1 MTEKEII
8 SEIIRY
14 LSDTSYNYAV
24 MIDGNWGCG
33 KTYFVNHGLTDA
45 IKEKEKDSRQPRKP
59 LYISLYGCRSI
70 LDIQDSIAVKL
81 PFVKNTLG
89 RKVLKRIQQSRVV
102 ENSMQSAVVLAKAAR
117 DIYAPNISAF
127 DIAVIWKD
135 LKSYIFIFDDIER
148 CSCPLNEVFGFI
160 NGLVEHDAV
169 KAILVANEREIKLK
183 EYVDKKELQY
193 LIALDDKVQY
203 PTARD
208 LWGEENKTRPLS
220 VAELERRRRILFPTD
235 LIDEEFKKIRE
246 KLIGVILH
254 FQPDVKA
261 ICVEMVKKSCLSESV
276 KQEVCQIFDSLY
288 AIMQSTHHLN
298 LRTFEFYLSKLK
310 NVFDLLSELDI
321 PPESAKMVNK
331 KVILDCFSSAVDFKA
346 NILPPE
352 DETARI
358 NYEMDRENRLISL
371 KQYIETGELQKDLL
385 QDEIS
390 DFINEELLDFVPA
403 EDPYKLLKTGYYLYP
418 QSWCE
423 ERISEILNKI
433 ENNEYPLSV
442 YIEIIQVLLLM
453 ESIGFDTKYLDKA
466 VKQMLANIASTNNPK
481 SLNRRFVFYEG
492 TPAIACRAKQII
504 SEIEEAI
511 AQRNNTTR
519 ALSIEEALQQPDW
532 AAKLLSL
539 TGEKNRL
546 STGALI
552 SNTDSEVWIALLKT
566 ASPETINKF
575 REWLSF
581 VYSDDDISFEKK
593 ADIVI
598 LQKVSDGLNTNEF
611 SDLIVKKSLQWL
623 KGDIEKICAYYQ

>member
-1 MTEKEII
+1 MDNGKVIAITNQKGG
-8 SEIIRY
+8 
-14 LSDTSYNYAV
+14 V
-24 MIDGNWGCG
+24 G
-33 KTYFVNHGLTDA
+33 KTTTAVNLGVGLARFQGKKVLLIDADPQSSLTVALGHKNPDA
-45 IKEKEKDSRQPRKP
+45 IDVTLATVMDAVIEDRPIEQGTGILHHSEGVDLLPSNIELSGMETGLFNVMSRE
-59 LYISLYGCRSI
+59 Y
-70 LDIQDSIAVKL
+70 
-81 PFVKNTLG
+81 
-89 RKVLKRIQQSRVV
+89 VLK
-102 ENSMQSAVVLAKAAR
+102 NA
-117 DIYAPNISAF
+117 
-127 DIAVIWKD
+127 
-135 LKSYIFIFDDIER
+135 
-148 CSCPLNEVFGFI
+148 I
-160 NGLVEHDAV
+160 NGMRKD
-169 KAILVANEREIKLK
+169 
-183 EYVDKKELQY
+183 YD
-193 LIALDDKVQY
+193 
-203 PTARD
+203 
-208 LWGEENKTRPLS
+208 
-220 VAELERRRRILFPTD
+220 
-235 LIDEEFKKIRE
+235 
-246 KLIGVILH
+246 
-254 FQPDVKA
+254 
-261 ICVEMVKKSCLSESV
+261 
-276 KQEVCQIFDSLY
+276 
-288 AIMQSTHHLN
+288 
-298 LRTFEFYLSKLK
+298 YLSKLK

-346 NILPPE
+346 NVLPPE

-358 NYEMDRENRLISL
+358 NYEIDRENRLRSL

-385 QDEIS
+385 QEEIS

-492 TPAIACRAKQII
+492 TPAIVCRAKQII

-532 AAKLLSL
+532 AAQLLSL

-598 LQKVSDGLNTNEF
+598 LQKVSDGLNPNEF